1 MDIRDRTNDFFRQSS
16 ENGLE
21 LREGQAEM
29 ADEVSKAIED
39 HVPLAVEA
47 EVGTGK
53 SYAYLIP
60 AVIKFSGDNQQTAI
74 ATSTIALQE
83 QLYKDARNVLKMLKV
98 NVDIIVAKGMRNYV
112 CKHRLRVLLKEN
124 KENTLLQKIWK
135 AVIDGNQDRI
145 DLRINI
151 PPELWGMICIRN
163 YGNEYCHICDHTTS
177 CQYNQIRKK
186 IKSGRNIVI
195 CNQNMLISHYL
206 HEKGIFNQNCSTFI
220 IDEAHDIEGKFR
232 EAYTESY
239 SRTDMIRII
248 NRCAE
253 NTPYQERKLSDTLAG
268 GIGITIQK
276 LYEELVKQVHQRK
289 KEFDEESKAYY
300 FDMTKAVAG
309 YVSELHRK
317 FQRFER
323 FTHVNTSEIQEFL
336 YNILY
341 PAEHIIWI
349 EDGNEIRLCIC
360 PKDIRRK
367 ISLLLFAKG
376 NVILTSATIS
386 DKHIGTPYERCGY
399 YLDSIGFPSFGRVS
413 EPKKS
418 PFDYDK
424 NTMLYCSAALPYPRK
439 KEEYR
444 KASIAEIIKLLE
456 VTNGKTL
463 ILFTSK
469 TDMDYVYKRLSNMHL
484 QYKIL
489 IQHSSSSQEYVLEKF
504 RKDVNSVILGT
515 GTFWEGI
522 NIEGE
527 SLSQVI
533 IYKLPFP
540 VPNPIIDYKMS
551 IADDPINDVA
561 VPEMIIKLKQGTG
574 RLIRSASDKGI
585 VSILDP
591 RVSSKIRARYR
602 SIALNSLPI
611 KSITENIGKIR
622 DFWNNLMEG
631 TK

>member
-1 MDIRDRTNDFFRQSS
+1 MDIRDRTNAFFRQSA

-29 ADEVSKAIED
+29 ADEVSRAIED

-60 AVIKFSGDNQQTAI
+60 AVIKFSGDNQQIAI

-83 QLYKDARNVLKMLKV
+83 QLYKDALNVLKML
-98 NVDIIVAKGMRNYV
+98 NVDADIVVAKGMRNYI
-112 CKHRLRVLLKEN
+112 CKQRLRVLLKGN
-124 KENTLLQKIWK
+124 KEDTLLQKIWK
-135 AVIDGNQDRI
+135 AVIEDKQDRG
-145 DLRINI
+145 DLCINI
-151 PPELWGMICIRN
+151 PPELWGMICVRN
-163 YGNEYCHICDHTTS
+163 YGNDYCHICDHTTS
-177 CQYNQIRKK
+177 CRYHQIRKK
-186 IKSGRNIVI
+186 IRNDRNIVI

-206 HEKGIFNQNCSTFI
+206 HENCIFDRNCSTFI
-220 IDEAHDIEGKFR
+220 IDEAHDIEGNFR

-253 NTPYQERKLSDTLAG
+253 NTPYQEQKLANTLAG
-268 GIGITIQK
+268 SIGVTIQK
-276 LYEELVKQVHQRK
+276 LYEELVKQIHQQK
-289 KEFDEESKAYY
+289 KESDEESKAYY
-300 FDMTKAVAG
+300 FVMTKAVSV
-309 YVSELHRK
+309 YISELHRK
-317 FQRFER
+317 LQRFER
-323 FTHVNTSEIQEFL
+323 FTHVNTKEIQEFL

-341 PAEHIIWI
+341 PIEHIVWI
-349 EDGNEIRLCIC
+349 EDGADIRLCIC

-367 ISLLLFAKG
+367 ISLLLFTNG

-386 DKHIGTPYERCGY
+386 DKRNGSPRERCRY
-399 YLDSIGFPSFGRVS
+399 YLDSIGFPVFGRVS

-424 NTMLYCSAALPYPRK
+424 NTMLYCSAALPHPSN

-444 KASIAEIIKLLE
+444 KASIAEIVRLLG

-469 TDMDYVYKRLSNMHL
+469 TDMEYVYKKLSNMHL
-484 QYKIL
+484 PYKIL

-504 RKDVNSVILGT
+504 ITDVNSVLLGT

-527 SLSQVI
+527 SLSHVI

-540 VPNPIIDYKMS
+540 VPDPTIDYKMS
-551 IADDPINDVA
+551 IADDPIRDVA

-591 RVSSKIRARYR
+591 RVSSKIGTKYR
-602 SIALNSLPI
+602 NITLNSLPI
-611 KSITENIGKIR
+611 KNRTEDIGNIR
-622 DFWNNLMEG
+622 YFWNNLTEG
-631 TK
+631 IK

>member
-1 MDIRDRTNDFFRQSS
+1 MDVRDRTNDFFRQSS

-29 ADEVSKAIED
+29 ADEVGRAIED

-60 AVIKFSGDNQQTAI
+60 AVIKFSEDNQQIAI

-83 QLYKDARNVLKMLKV
+83 QIYKDARNVLKML
-98 NVDIIVAKGMRNYV
+98 NVDVDIVVAKGMRNYI
-112 CKHRLRVLLKEN
+112 CKHRLRVLLKKN
-124 KENTLLQKIWK
+124 KEDTLLQKIWK
-135 AVIDGNQDRI
+135 AVIDGNQDRS

-151 PPELWGMICIRN
+151 PSELWGMICIRN
-163 YGNEYCHICDHTTS
+163 YGNEHCHICDHTTS
-177 CQYNQIRKK
+177 CQYHQIRKK

-206 HEKGIFNQNCSTFI
+206 HEKGIFNPNCSTFI
-220 IDEAHDIEGKFR
+220 IDEAHDIKGKFR

-239 SRTDMIRII
+239 SRTDMIRTI

-253 NTPYQERKLSDTLAG
+253 NAPYQERKLANTLAG

-276 LYEELVKQVHQRK
+276 LYEELVKQIRQKK
-289 KEFDEESKAYY
+289 KEFEEESNAYD
-300 FDMTKAVAG
+300 FKMTKSVAG
-309 YVSELHRK
+309 YVTELHRK

-349 EDGNEIRLCIC
+349 EDGTEIRLCIC

-386 DKHIGTPYERCGY
+386 DKHRGTPYERCGY
-399 YLDSIGFPSFGRVS
+399 YLDSIGFPASGRVS

-424 NTMLYCSAALPYPRK
+424 NTMLYCSAALPHPRK
-439 KEEYR
+439 REEYR
-444 KASIAEIIKLLE
+444 KDSIAEIVKLLKI
-456 VTNGKTL
+456 TNGKTL

-469 TDMDYVYKRLSNMHL
+469 TDMEYVYKKLSNMHL
-484 QYKIL
+484 PYKIL

-522 NIEGE
+522 NVEGE

-540 VPNPIIDYKMS
+540 VPDPIINHKMS
-551 IADDPINDVA
+551 VADDPINDVA

-591 RVSSKIRARYR
+591 RMSSKFRARNR
-602 SIALNSLPI
+602 NIALNSLPI
-611 KSITENIGKIR
+611 KNRTEDIGKIR